1 LEEAVAKLTFRVA
14 SVFGLGDRGLL
25 RPSLAGDIAIF
36 DPLTVNT
43 REPEYV
49 QDLPGNETRMIQK
62 AIGVPYTIVNGEV
75 VIDNGVPTA
84 ARPGKVL
91 RPTPWTH

>member
-1 LEEAVAKLTFRVA
+1 
-14 SVFGLGDRGLL
+14 
-25 RPSLAGDIAIF
+25 
-36 DPLTVNT
+36 
-43 REPEYV
+43 
-49 QDLPGNETRMIQK
+49 MIQK

-84 ARPGKVL
+84 ARSGKVL